1 MQLNITTDYAIRIL
15 VYLGS
20 TNRLTTAKEISDNM
34 SIPQN
39 YVIKIMKKLKDAD
52 IIETYSGV
60 NGGYK
65 LKKNSDEINF
75 LDIIEIMEKSIKIHR
90 CLENNTCCSKNS
102 IAGCTI
108 HKYYKLIQN
117 DLESNLKK
125 ITIKSCIDT

>member
-20 TNRLTTAKEISDNM
+20 TNRLTTAKEISDKM
-34 SIPQN
+34 FIPQN
-39 YVIKIMKKLKDAD
+39 YIIKIMKKLKDAD
-52 IIETYSGV
+52 IVETYSGV
-60 NGGYK
+60 KGGYK

-90 CLENNTCCSKNS
+90 CLENNTCCSNNS
-102 IAGCTI
+102 IAGCAI
-108 HKYYKLIQN
+108 QKYFKLIQN

-125 ITIKSCIDT
+125 